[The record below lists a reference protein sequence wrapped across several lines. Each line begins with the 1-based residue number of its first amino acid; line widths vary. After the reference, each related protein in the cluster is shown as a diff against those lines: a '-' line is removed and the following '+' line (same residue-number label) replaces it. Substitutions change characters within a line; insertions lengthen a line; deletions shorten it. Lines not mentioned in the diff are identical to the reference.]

1 MSISHKFVWSEIP
14 NQKYRHVLRAS
25 IAWVELGSR
34 ESDLSIISQWCQE
47 HNCGRRTS
55 YDQFVFKN
63 QQQIT
68 MFLLK
73 WA

>member
-1 MSISHKFVWSEIP
+1 MSNSHKFVWSRIP
-14 NQKYRHVLRAS
+14 DQKYRHVLRAS

>member
-1 MSISHKFVWSEIP
+1 MSNSHKFVWSRIP